1 MDAYLGVFVA
11 VMFLAGLLGGAIN
24 HYLSQESESPESP
37 TQNSPSTRTTRAF
50 MGREL
55 LVGLGASFMV
65 PLFLNM
71 VSSNLIE
78 QIKGAEGS
86 PAQPYKLLV
95 FAGFCLVAAISSR
108 AFIRTISDRIL
119 NEVKQ
124 AKREV
129 QEAKKEVQEVKE
141 DVQEVHAD
149 FEPILSQQTEDE
161 VSVGRA
167 AQPAPED
174 KIGEIEQRVLR
185 AFSNSRFALRT
196 IGGVASETSIGIP
209 ELEGILSEL
218 SARGM
223 VGQRMGKKGM
233 RWYIT
238 QKGLNAIQG
247 I

>member
-129 QEAKKEVQEVKE
+129 QEAKK

-238 QKGLNAIQG
+238 QKGL
-247 I
+247 